1 MYVKVMS
8 GDSLPDEHPQKCF
21 TLYADVDQIDL
32 GRDEEGNVEVD
43 IVNGD
48 MVQHSKPIGN
58 VYCLGDMG
66 AIISVFAVKDD
77 NLFYDSDEA
86 EIH

>member
-8 GDSLPDEHPQKCF
+8 GDALPDGHPKKCF

-32 GRDEEGNVEVD
+32 GRDEEGNIEVD

-48 MVQHSKPIGN
+48 MVINVKPIGN

-66 AIISVFAVKDD
+66 TIISMFAVQDD
-77 NLFYDSDEA
+77 DLYFDSDEA
-86 EIH
+86 QIL